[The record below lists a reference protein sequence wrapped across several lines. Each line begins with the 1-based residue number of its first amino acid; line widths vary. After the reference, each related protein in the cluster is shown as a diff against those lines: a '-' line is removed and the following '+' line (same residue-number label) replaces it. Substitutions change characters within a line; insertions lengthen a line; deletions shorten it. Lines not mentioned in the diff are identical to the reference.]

1 MAEQLRLEK
10 SFKKTIEWA
19 LVCGVGPGEIAS
31 EIMRPANALRAVK
44 QRLHQ
49 ASFRK
54 AGITAYDGR
63 CALSGLPE
71 CFRLFTFTQNFDLP
85 R

>member
-1 MAEQLRLEK
+1 MLLVLVK
-10 SFKKTIEWA
+10 SQVKS
-19 LVCGVGPGEIAS
+19 CD
-31 EIMRPANALRAVK
+31 RPMHLRAVK

-54 AGITAYDGR
+54 AVITAYDGR

-71 CFRLFTFTQNFDLP
+71 CFRFFTFTQNFDLLP
-85 R
+85 